1 MPSAPLA
8 RPPLAA
14 PAALLLVATAIA
26 SLLACGPQKPASSGG
41 SGLAAG
47 DELLG
52 PGEAALLGAAGRPV
66 GQRGAAASAARESGR
81 WSVLLG
87 TFTDEDHQARAEAFR
102 RRVAGE
108 FPQLSGAFISPRRG
122 GSIVVFGRYS
132 APEDP
137 AAQAALA
144 SIKAMGDPSNR
155 PFPTAMLVRRSVGE
169 AAGPPGPWDLR
180 NLRSQFPRQRQLF
193 TLEIAVWSTFGTR
206 EISPEQVRRSA
217 EEYTLQLR
225 ARNLDA
231 WYRHDL
237 DTDTSSVTVGRFGSD
252 AYDPRSTL
260 YSPEVE
266 RLMRQFPVLLVNGEE
281 LLVASDRRRPDLNR
295 RPLASRLVEVP
306 FE

>member
-1 MPSAPLA
+1 MPSASLA
-8 RPPLAA
+8 PPPLAA
-14 PAALLLVATAIA
+14 AAALLLVAAAIA
-26 SLLACGPQKPASSGG
+26 SLIACGPQKPTSG
-41 SGLAAG
+41 SGSSPTEG

-52 PGEAALLGAAGRPV
+52 PGEAALLGAAGLPV
-66 GQRGAAASAARESGR
+66 GQRGAAAARESGR

-108 FPQLSGAFISPRRG
+108 FPQLAGAFISPRRT
-122 GSIVVFGRYS
+122 GSIVVFGRYA

-144 SIKAMGDPSNR
+144 SVKAMGDPANR

-180 NLRSQFPRQRQLF
+180 NLRSQFPRHRQLF

-217 EEYTLQLR
+217 EEYTRQLR

-266 RLMRQFPVLLVNGEE
+266 RLMRQFPALLVNGEE
-281 LLVASDRRRPDLNR
+281 LLVASDRRRPDSGR